1 MNQGS
6 DCVSL
11 IIKKDDHF
19 VLVQS
24 KNDKGWWFPFKEI
37 TPQEN
42 WYIAATKLATTLV
55 GTCFTIQGIF
65 SINRMQLRPS
75 DKACINVI
83 YVIELDTTLENIMDI
98 CDESIRWFT
107 LKDIELLAK
116 EEPGLKG
123 YEPVELIQLLQKD
136 PTVLKNNLVKEIGI
150 NGHLPSKSHL
160 SKSHH
165 ELFESAGFGIQEQK
179 FLFSDFLQRC
189 YPSHTMNKIL
199 FKEFMLS
206 LGWKEDDSLDSI
218 FRAFDI
224 TNKGLLDFNDV
235 LMGLAA
241 MEPSTQHGGPPAE
254 IRCRYIFRFYDS
266 DRDDKLHYS
275 EYFQMV
281 SDIQR
286 LKGLPVDEDSL
297 KESAE
302 NGMKVFGI
310 EKSKTL
316 LLNVF
321 LSAVGQLKFRGTSLL
336 FRFPTTIIPTVRN
349 KRHLDGER
357 AKCKRPKLSDSIK
370 PTNKTDYF
378 NFDNLE
384 QYCDSSIKGNDC
396 YELATHSVK
405 VRRTGTLID
414 VSSLWELEGTAA
426 MSKDARISEQLRFER
441 LSSVDSFNQKSHAN
455 EMLTGLRYFERPVK
469 RESATNGAKI
479 IEKKALDWGKVDH
492 KALAHCLLIICQQAQ
507 QVMAKEPRLLCLNS
521 PTYIL
526 GDIHGNFHDLICFEK
541 ALWRMGPLLTPSN
554 FLFLG
559 DYIDRGEY
567 GVEVIAYLFAQKIL
581 APDKF
586 FLLRGNHEIRSIQ
599 KMFSFYSEC
608 IKKFGEVLGKEIW
621 ESVNECFD
629 VMPIAAVVDGKVFCA
644 HGGIQPPWLGNG
656 LISSINDIPI
666 PLPNPEK
673 ESPLAWELMWSDPIR
688 VDCISEKK
696 KEEMLENDGF
706 IENMNRGTAHMF
718 SAEALETFLDKNS
731 LSHVV
736 RAHEVQQ
743 AGFQVQLKGK
753 LLTVFSSSHYCGGS
767 NEAACVLADRL
778 KLRTICLDTT

>member
-1 MNQGS
+1 MNQFN
-6 DCVSL
+6 DYISL
-11 IIKKDDHF
+11 IIKKGNCF
-19 VLVQS
+19 ALVQT
-24 KNDKGWWFPFKEI
+24 KNDKGWWFPCKVI
-37 TPQEN
+37 ASQEN
-42 WYIAATKLATTLV
+42 WHNSASKLATRLL
-55 GTCFTIQGIF
+55 GSCFTVQGIF
-65 SINRMQLRPS
+65 SINRIQIYPM
-75 DKACINVI
+75 DKVYINII
-83 YVIELDTTLENIMDI
+83 YLVELDPESESMETS
-98 CDESIRWFT
+98 DESVRWFT
-107 LKDIELLAK
+107 LTDMELLAK
-116 EEPGLKG
+116 EESLGLRG
-123 YEPVELIQLLQKD
+123 YEPIELVQMLQKE
-136 PTVLKNNLVKEIGI
+136 PTVLKTNLIREIGI
-150 NGHLPSKSHL
+150 NGHLPAKIHL
-160 SKSHH
+160 SKSYY
-165 ELFESAGFGIQEQK
+165 ELFESAGFGLQEQK
-179 FLFSDFLQRC
+179 LLFSDFLHYC
-189 YPSHTMNKIL
+189 YPSHTMNKFI

-206 LGWKEDDSLDSI
+206 LGWKEENSLDNI
-218 FRAFDI
+218 FQAFDI
-224 TNKGLLDFNDV
+224 SNKGILSFNDV
-235 LMGLAA
+235 LIGLAA

-266 DRDDKLHYS
+266 DRDDKLEYH
-275 EYFQMV
+275 EYFNMIR
-281 SDIQR
+281 DIQK
-286 LKGLPVDEDSL
+286 LKGFPMDEDSL

-310 EKSKTL
+310 EKSQNL
-316 LLNVF
+316 FLNVF

-336 FRFPTTIIPTVRN
+336 FRFPNTIISSTRN
-349 KRHLDGER
+349 KRHFECER
-357 AKCKRPKLSDSIK
+357 IRCKRPKLTDSIK
-370 PTNKTDYF
+370 LVNKTEYF
-378 NFDNLE
+378 NIDNVE
-384 QYCDSSIKGNDC
+384 QYGDSPIKGNDC

-405 VRRTGTLID
+405 VRRTGTVVD

-469 RESATNGAKI
+469 KENSTNGTKI
-479 IEKKALDWGKVDH
+479 IEKKALDWGKVDR

-507 QVMAKEPRLLCLNS
+507 QVMAKEPRLLCMNS

-567 GVEVIAYLFAQKIL
+567 GIEVIAYLFAQKIL

-599 KMFSFYSEC
+599 KMFSFHSEC
-608 IKKFGEVLGKEIW
+608 IKKFGEILGKEIW
-621 ESVNECFD
+621 EAINECFD
-629 VMPIAAVVDGKVFCA
+629 VMPVAAVVDGKVFCA
-644 HGGIQPPWLGNG
+644 HGGIQPPWLGEG

-666 PLPNPEK
+666 PLANPEK

-688 VDCISEKK
+688 VECISDKK
-696 KEEMLENDGF
+696 KEEMLENNGF

-718 SAEALETFLDKNS
+718 SAEALEAFLDKNR